1 MKQIR
6 LFSILT
12 SAILFLNLLTVSAQE
27 EKKSIRLSLSYSQIN
42 NQLPELTAT
51 AKSKNGKKFEAVEGI
66 EVQFFL
72 SEQSPGSALGKA
84 MTNKKGIASIEIP
97 VTVASKLDSLSP
109 FKAVAFVAESK
120 KFEEQTT
127 ETEIT
132 KARVELVL
140 FEADSTRKVGAKLM
154 TLKEGKWIETPG
166 VEMRLFVRRLLSDL
180 PIGENAVTTDDAGD
194 VSADFKMTIPGDTKG
209 NIIIGAK
216 LDDNDTYGTIVA
228 MKFAKW
234 GVPQKADH
242 SFYERSLWASRDK
255 TPIWLLVF
263 PNVII
268 VTVWGFIFYMVYLIF
283 RIRKVGL
290 EQ

>member
-1 MKQIR
+1 M
-6 LFSILT
+6 
-12 SAILFLNLLTVSAQE
+12 
-27 EKKSIRLSLSYSQIN
+27 N

-51 AKSKNGKKFEAVEGI
+51 AKSKNGKKFEAIEGT

-72 SEQSPGSALGKA
+72 GEQSPENLLGKA

-97 VTVASKLDSLSP
+97 VAVATKLDSLSP
-109 FKAVAFVAESK
+109 FKMIAFVAESK

-132 KARVELVL
+132 KARVDLLL
-140 FEADSTRKVGAKLM
+140 FEADSVRKVGAKLM
-154 TLKEGKWIETPG
+154 TLKEGKWIEAPG
-166 VEMRLFVRRLLSDL
+166 VEIKLFIRRLLSDL
-180 PIGENAVTTDDAGD
+180 PIGESAATTDNAGD
-194 VSADFKMTIPGDTKG
+194 VSADFKMTILGDAKG
-209 NIIIGAK
+209 NIIVGAK
-216 LDDNDTYGTIVA
+216 VDDNDTYGTIVA

-234 GVPQKADH
+234 GVPQKTDH

-255 TPIWLLVF
+255 TPIWLLTV
-263 PNVII
+263 PNII
-268 VTVWGFIFYMVYLIF
+268 IATVWGLIFYMVYLIF